1 MSDRWLVIGA
11 FAAVYFIWGSTYLF
25 NYWAIESIPP
35 FFMSGT
41 RFLTAGLLLYIW
53 GQFRGEPLPNSKHWW
68 NSFWI
73 GNLFLTIGTGA
84 VVWALQYIDTGIAAL
99 IVATDPLLIM
109 MLLWWLFQQRPRWQ
123 GLVGAGIGI
132 IGTIILVGQ
141 PKFTDSPEARWGLV
155 AIAVALTA
163 WAFASIYVSRIDL
176 PESRLRRSSL
186 QMLGGGAGLLAFS
199 TLTGE
204 AATFR
209 FDQLTSSSFFS
220 WCYLI
225 VFGSI
230 VAFSSFNYLLARV
243 SPEKVATSTYV
254 NPVVALLL
262 GWGFNGEQIS
272 SQSLIAGV
280 VLLTGVF
287 FINTGK
293 GQADEAE

>member
-25 NYWAIESIPP
+25 NYWAIQSIPP
-35 FFMSGT
+35 FLMSGA
-41 RFLTAGLLLYIW
+41 RFFTAGALLYAW
-53 GQFRGEPLPNSKHWW
+53 GVWRGESLPTSRQWW
-68 NSFWI
+68 NSVLI

-84 VVWALQYIDTGIAAL
+84 VVWALQFIDTGIAAL

-109 MLLWWLFQQRPRWQ
+109 MLLWWLFNQKPKWQ
-123 GLVGAGIGI
+123 GLVGALIGI
-132 IGTIILVGQ
+132 VGTVILVGQ
-141 PKFTDSPEARWGLV
+141 PKFTDSPESRWGLV

-186 QMLGGGAGLLAFS
+186 QMLGGGVGLLLFS
-199 TLTGE
+199 TISGE
-204 AATFR
+204 AVTFSWAE
-209 FDQLTSSSFFS
+209 LTSKSVLS
-220 WCYLI
+220 WFYLI
-225 VFGSI
+225 FFGSI

-262 GWGFNGEQIS
+262 GWGLNGEEIS
-272 SQSLIAGV
+272 SQSLLAGL

-293 GQADEAE
+293 GQAEED